1 MSAKILDKELTNMDR
16 LGPTKKQQFLEE
28 KNKQLVYKLKEKEDR
43 YQENLDRVLRC
54 KEERMRDQDHKNME
68 KERLAQQRLNEI
80 ERER

>member
-28 KNKQLVYKLKEKEDR
+28 KNKQLAYKLKEKEDR

-54 KEERMRDQDHKNME
+54 KEERMRDQDHKNIE